1 MHACICIDVHF
12 ASLASSYTQRIP
24 SRSSSGLLPSGL
36 PTAQPAASQPLTQR
50 PPNRSTSCLP
60 TAHSAAPNRSLLV
73 TAVSRPLTFGHSGLL
88 LFTAASQ
95 PIAFMRAS
103 FVFKLF
109 FLGTP
114 APTLRPTARCT
125 MPTTPKSRSR
135 SPSRGRRSGHVGN
148 YKMELRMAEEPIP
161 NMILVCV
168 FCRGMVMHAENREV
182 CISCKHPC
190 VKYYREIV
198 SSVQLR
204 VNRLNGGSNPIA
216 LVNGPV
222 GPKLR
227 AQTWQGQFRDA

>member
-50 PPNRSTSCLP
+50 PPNRTS
-60 TAHSAAPNRSLLV
+60 
-73 TAVSRPLTFGHSGLL
+73 SGLQ
-88 LFTAASQ
+88 TTHSAASQ

-135 SPSRGRRSGHVGN
+135 SPSRGRRSGHVEN

-161 NMILVCV
+161 KMILVCV
-168 FCRGMVMHAENREV
+168 FCRGMAMHAENREV
-182 CISCKHPC
+182 CISCKRPC
-190 VKYYREIV
+190 VKYYREMV

-204 VNRLNGGSNPIA
+204 VNRLNGGSDTTA
-216 LVNGPV
+216 LVNGPG

-227 AQTWQGQFRDA
+227 AQTWQCQFRDA